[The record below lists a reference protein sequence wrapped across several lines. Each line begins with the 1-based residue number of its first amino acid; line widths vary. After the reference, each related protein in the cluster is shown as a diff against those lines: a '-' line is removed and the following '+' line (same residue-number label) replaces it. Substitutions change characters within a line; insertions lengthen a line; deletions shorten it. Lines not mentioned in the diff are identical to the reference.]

1 MHPSVQS
8 TSPKPDWGPA
18 GDPFDRE
25 GLRVLVGPTASG
37 KSDLALRICEHAEA
51 EIISLDSMQVYYGM
65 DIGTA
70 KPSAEERA
78 RVPHHM
84 LDLVEVH
91 EVYDVQK
98 FMAEA
103 RKVLAD
109 LQSRGKRAL
118 FVGGTGFYLAAL
130 LRGLFQ
136 GPPVDRELRAQ
147 LEARADTEGHEV
159 LYRELTHADPESAER
174 IHHNDVRRVIRALEV
189 WFQTGRRLS
198 DWQQEWNDQTSP
210 REAQARLVG
219 LSFPVPMQDRRI
231 RERTKRML
239 AAGWMDEAVRLR
251 EQPGFGP
258 GAIQALGYDT
268 VLELADGKI
277 DSIQALDQI
286 ALRTRQFA
294 RRQRTWYRKFAIHWI
309 EGGAEDRFERALQ
322 HLGWA

>member
-1 MHPSVQS
+1 MHPSAQPPRPTFEV
-8 TSPKPDWGPA
+8 
-18 GDPFDRE
+18 DPFDRE

-37 KSDLALRICEHAEA
+37 KSELALAICEHAGA
-51 EIISLDSMQVYYGM
+51 EIISLDSMQVYQGM

-70 KPSAEERA
+70 KPTAEELA

-84 LDLVEVH
+84 IDLVGTDEVF
-91 EVYDVQK
+91 DVQR
-98 FMAEA
+98 FMQEA

-109 LQSRGKRAL
+109 LQERKTRAL

-136 GPPVDRELRAQ
+136 GPPVDRKLRGQ
-147 LEARADTEGHEV
+147 LEARAESEGHEA
-159 LYRELTHADPESAER
+159 LFRELLHADPESAGR

-189 WFQTGRRLS
+189 WYQTGRRLS

-219 LSFPVPMQDRRI
+219 LSFSVPMQDRRI

-239 AAGWMDEAVRLR
+239 AAGWVEEAVRLR
-251 EQPGFGP
+251 EQPGLGP

-277 DSIQALDQI
+277 DSIQALDLI

-294 RRQRTWYRKFAIHWI
+294 RRQRTWYRKFAIQWI
-309 EGGAEDRFERALQ
+309 EGGAPDRLDRALQ